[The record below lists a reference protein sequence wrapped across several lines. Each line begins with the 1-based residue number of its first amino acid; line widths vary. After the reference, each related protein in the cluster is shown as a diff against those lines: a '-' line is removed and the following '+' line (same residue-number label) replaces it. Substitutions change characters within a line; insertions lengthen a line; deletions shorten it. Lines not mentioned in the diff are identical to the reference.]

1 MNWCDPSAD
10 SIVWMREDLIVIFYS
25 PEQFRGFFFGISCI
39 FKKEVFIMGNV
50 NSGAAGKAADVRSAT
65 AGKRIRRLTGTAM
78 LAASAYVL
86 MFLEFPI
93 PLMPPFIKMDFSEL
107 PALIAAFAYGPLSGV
122 LVCLVKNLIHL
133 MNTQT
138 GGVGELANFVLGA
151 VFVFSAGMI
160 YRKKHNKKGAVLGS
174 LFGAVMMGVVSL
186 FTNYYVVYPIYTN
199 FMPMEAIIAAYQLIY
214 SGVKDLW
221 GCLLIFNLPFTV
233 FKGLCSVVIT
243 LVIYK
248 KLSPLLKGN
257 D

>member
-1 MNWCDPSAD
+1 
-10 SIVWMREDLIVIFYS
+10 
-25 PEQFRGFFFGISCI
+25 
-39 FKKEVFIMGNV
+39 MGNV

-133 MNTQT
+133 LNTQT

-151 VFVFSAGMI
+151 VFVFTAGMV
-160 YRKKHNKKGAVLGS
+160 YRKVHNKKGAVLGA
-174 LFGAVMMGVVSL
+174 LLGAVIMGGISL
-186 FTNYYVVYPIYTN
+186 VTNYYVVYPIYTN

-221 GCLLIFNLPFTV
+221 GCLLIFNLPFTI
-233 FKGLCSVVIT
+233 FKGLCSTLIT
-243 LVIYK
+243 FVIYK